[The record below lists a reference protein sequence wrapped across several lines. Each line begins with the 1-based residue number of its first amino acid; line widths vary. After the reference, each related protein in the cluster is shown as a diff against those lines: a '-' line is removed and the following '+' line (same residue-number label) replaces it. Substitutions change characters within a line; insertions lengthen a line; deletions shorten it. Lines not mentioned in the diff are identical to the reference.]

1 MAVMGQESQYL
12 KSDSVSKSISIKN
25 YTGYNLIQMPD
36 TFRVALM
43 IANKRA
49 SGRPRICIGKAIQN
63 KDYTNTFFDHRN
75 KLIDRKRVL
84 WACVLPTP

>member
-1 MAVMGQESQYL
+1 MAVRGQETPYF
-12 KSDSVSKSISIKN
+12 KSDSVSKFITSN
-25 YTGYNLIQMPD
+25 EYNLIQLPD

-63 KDYTNTFFDHRN
+63 KDYTNTFFDHKNR
-75 KLIDRKRVL
+75 LIDRKRVL
-84 WACVLPTP
+84 WAYILPTP